1 MLIAACS
8 SGCSAP
14 VSPTAF
20 PSSSIPSPSLAA
32 CPNPEGGACLGP
44 LTAGTYSTSELELGL
59 TYTVSDGWG
68 NYEDYPGGFLLV
80 PPSGTLEGV
89 NAGNSDYVGVGIGVA
104 AASANC
110 DIRAEPG
117 IETTPEAMVA
127 WYASLPGLDMT
138 EPTPV
143 DLGGLTGVVFDVAL
157 PAGYEEGCPY
167 PGAEGI
173 PMVPLIIG
181 IGPASFHHVACCDIN
196 TRLYL
201 LSGPDDHTIDIEV
214 SDVEGGESLEELDA
228 VVQSFVFDVPSS

>member
-1 MLIAACS
+1 MRTSSTGIGLLAMLVAACS
-8 SGCSAP
+8 SESAS

-20 PSSSIPSPSLAA
+20 PSSSVPSPSLAA

-117 IETTPEAMVA
+117 IETDAR
-127 WYASLPGLDMT
+127 GD
-138 EPTPV
+138 
-143 DLGGLTGVVFDVAL
+143 
-157 PAGYEEGCPY
+157 GCLVRVHPR
-167 PGAEGI
+167 AR
-173 PMVPLIIG
+173 
-181 IGPASFHHVACCDIN
+181 HD
-196 TRLYL
+196 
-201 LSGPDDHTIDIEV
+201 
-214 SDVEGGESLEELDA
+214 
-228 VVQSFVFDVPSS
+228 